1 MSSPKPI
8 AHALWFERN
17 RHTLLTGILAMCLA
31 LRVWLASTGGQ
42 GYWPDE
48 MRYSSAARESAW
60 QFVHGTS
67 RDAWLQL
74 IGQADHLL
82 FKIAGLPV
90 AFLELKCGQSGPL
103 AASWFGLFSVLAIWM
118 VYAIARA
125 AGASA
130 REGLLAT
137 FFAAGANSLFYY
149 CRHFFPYDLSLFLC
163 LLALWIALKP
173 QSWLRSILV
182 GLAAGLGFLSY
193 NGYWVLG
200 GAVLVF
206 HVLSKEKGRSTL
218 SRAVLSGL
226 GLLAPIVTVIL
237 AAKLLNRDL
246 IASFL
251 AFSRTITQGN
261 FGNGWSLIGEYL
273 YSSEGVVLISWL
285 LLISAGLKFGSNNQR
300 IKLWLGF
307 IAGLYLTLVF
317 CSDLMRTFVV
327 YGRIARILVPF
338 LCLGAAAG
346 MESLI
351 CRWKN
356 SLGWT
361 AILSLMAVASATH
374 ISIALRQVF
383 PDDFLR
389 VAKIQAQIKRLNTP
403 SLFRLL
409 NVDRLWEGYVMN
421 EPRPHTSLLQ
431 RTHPL
436 QFAPFLYEGCS
447 KEFRTR
453 FKKEDISMQLITV
466 PAVKLPDIGG
476 GYTGPLK
483 IRLKFPE
490 NKPGI
495 SEPLLTSGDAQKANF
510 IYARYIDETH
520 IQFGYDRWGSG
531 GPMSDPVN
539 IDFKENHEL
548 ILISSAQIS
557 KHFDSPQNLDPKAWA
572 DLQRSINLILDGKI
586 IFSEQVGSH
595 SIKPESVMI
604 GMNLVGG
611 SSARESFSGEI
622 HSIEILSWEE
632 VQKQLNLG
640 LSLKYINKAVAAAS
654 PGPAWNGYC
663 GPLRLDVRFPLG
675 QADLAEPL
683 IVTGATG
690 KGDFIYV
697 RYLEDSRVR
706 FGYDHWGIGGI
717 ESEPILIDKSRRAE
731 VVINAGALMPPVTS
745 PLYANSASLKT
756 LRERVILYVN
766 GKAVLNT
773 KMESHPTS
781 PSTIVIG
788 QNSIGGSTTAELF
801 SGEITAITSKPTA
814 EVLQMINNGTK

>member
-1 MSSPKPI
+1 
-8 AHALWFERN
+8 
-17 RHTLLTGILAMCLA
+17 MCLA

-389 VAKIQAQIKRLNTP
+389 EAKTLAQIKRLDSP
-403 SLFRLL
+403 VLFRLL
-409 NVDRLWEGYVMN
+409 NVDRLWEGYVVS
-421 EPRPHTSLLQ
+421 ETRPHSILMQ
-431 RTHPL
+431 RSHPL
-436 QFAPFLYEGCS
+436 QFDPFLYEGFNKDLRS
-447 KEFRTR
+447 RYR
-453 FKKEDISMQLITV
+453 KEDISMQLITV
-466 PAVKLPDIGG
+466 PNVTLPDIGG

-490 NKPGI
+490 KKSGA
-495 SEPLLTSGDAQKANF
+495 SEPLLTSGVTQKANF
-510 IYARYIDETH
+510 VYARYIDDTH
-520 IQFGYDRWGSG
+520 IQFGYDCWGSG
-531 GPMSDPVN
+531 GPMSDVIK
-539 IDFKENHEL
+539 IDYKQEHEL
-548 ILISSAQIS
+548 LLINNTQLSTN
-557 KHFDSPQNLDPKAWA
+557 FESPPNLDPKAWTK
-572 DLQRSINLILDGKI
+572 LLGSINLIVDGTVVLT
-586 IFSEQVGSH
+586 EQVRSH
-595 SIKPESVMI
+595 TVNPKTVMVGI
-604 GMNLVGG
+604 NVVGG
-611 SSARESFSGEI
+611 SSAGDFFTGQI
-622 HSIEILSWEE
+622 QSIQQLSWEE
-632 VQKQLNLG
+632 VQKRLHLG
-640 LSLKYINKAVAAAS
+640 LSLKYLNNAVASSS
-654 PGPAWNGYC
+654 PGLAWNSYC
-663 GPLRLDVRFPLG
+663 GPLQLEVRFPLG
-675 QADLAEPL
+675 QAGQAEPL
-683 IVTGATG
+683 VVSGVTG

-697 RYLEDSRVR
+697 RYLEDGRVR

-717 ESEPILIDKSRRAE
+717 ESEPVLLDKSRRTV
-731 VVINAGALMPPVTS
+731 VVINAGALMPPEIS
-745 PLYANSASLKT
+745 KLYSNSSTLKI
-756 LRERVILYVN
+756 LRDRVILNVD
-766 GKAVLNT
+766 GQVVLSK
-773 KMESHPTS
+773 KMGSHPTS
-781 PSTIVIG
+781 PSTIAIG
-788 QNSIGGSTTAELF
+788 QNLIGGSTTAALF

-814 EVLQMINNGTK
+814 EVLQMIDNGTK